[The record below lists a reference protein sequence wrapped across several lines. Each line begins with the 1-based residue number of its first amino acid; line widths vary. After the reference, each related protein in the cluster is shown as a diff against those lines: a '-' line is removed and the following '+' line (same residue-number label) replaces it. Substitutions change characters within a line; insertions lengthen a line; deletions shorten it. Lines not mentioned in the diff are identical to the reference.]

1 MISTFLTLLRLIN
14 LSLAQTLASVLHA
27 LVLGLLV
34 LGPGPLDVVPDH
46 LGAVPALLRLVPSH
60 LDAVPVLL
68 DVVPGLLVDGPVHL
82 GAVPALLGLVPGHLD
97 AVPGL
102 LELVPGRLDV
112 VPGLL
117 AEGRVHVAAVR
128 NLRDPDNHVRLV
140 IALLVS
146 VLLLDRGLNSHQ

>member
-14 LSLAQTLASVLHA
+14 LSLAQMLASVLHA
-27 LVLGLLV
+27 LVPGLLV
-34 LGPGPLDVVPDH
+34 LGLGPPDVVPDH
-46 LGAVPALLRLVPSH
+46 LGAVPALLRLVLSH
-60 LDAVPVLL
+60 
-68 DVVPGLLVDGPVHL
+68 LVDGPVHL

-117 AEGRVHVAAVR
+117 AEGRVHLAAVR

>member
-1 MISTFLTLLRLIN
+1 MISTFLTLPRLIN

-27 LVLGLLV
+27 LVPGLLV
-34 LGPGPLDVVPDH
+34 LGPGPLNVVPDH
-46 LGAVPALLRLVPSH
+46 LGAVPALLGLVPS
-60 LDAVPVLL
+60 
-68 DVVPGLLVDGPVHL
+68 
-82 GAVPALLGLVPGHLD
+82 HLD

-117 AEGRVHVAAVR
+117 ADGRVRLAAVR

>member
-27 LVLGLLV
+27 LVPGLLV
-34 LGPGPLDVVPDH
+34 LGPGPLDVVPDRR
-46 LGAVPALLRLVPSH
+46 GAVPALLRLVPSH
-60 LDAVPVLL
+60 L

-112 VPGLL
+112 VLGLL